1 MEEKHLIHRRILVA
15 AGLIAYAACHFSSD
29 TSHAQGAATWP
40 DRPVKIVVPFAPG
53 GATDQTARV
62 WAEKLTDAFKQ
73 QFVIENRGGGAS
85 GSIGIESVVKSPPD
99 GYTMLY
105 TPNASI
111 AVVPQLRKVNFD
123 SVKDLEPVGRTGD
136 AIVGFT
142 IHPSLGIKT
151 FNEMIEYARKNPGKL
166 TYGSSGVGM
175 ANHLRI
181 EAVKAKF
188 KVDIL
193 HIPYRGGADTLND
206 HLPGTVH
213 MMNEPVTL
221 PHVKAGKLILLNVNG
236 PVRHPAFPDV
246 PSTTELGIADAEVPI
261 WFSVWAPAGTPKDL
275 RQKMHDK
282 MEAIAATEDMKARM
296 IAVNVIVPKQS
307 MDAMHQF
314 LIDDIARNKE
324 VIQKNNI
331 KVE

>member
-1 MEEKHLIHRRILVA
+1 MKRRHFLGLVTVA
-15 AGLIAYAACHFSSD
+15 VVV
-29 TSHAQGAATWP
+29 GAAPEAWAQAWP
-40 DRPVKIVVPFAPG
+40 DKPVKIVVPFAPG

-62 WAEKLTDAFKQ
+62 WAEKLTQAFGQ
-73 QFVIENRGGGAS
+73 QFVVENRGGGAS
-85 GSIGIESVVKSPPD
+85 GSIGIESVAKSPAD
-99 GYTMLY
+99 GYTLLY

-111 AVVPQLRKVNFD
+111 AVVPTLRKVNFD
-123 SVKDLEPVGRTGD
+123 SLKDFDPVGRTGD

-151 FNEMIEYARKNPGKL
+151 FQEMVEYARKNPGKL

-188 KVDIL
+188 GVDIL

-221 PHVKAGKLILLNVNG
+221 PHVKAGKLILLNING
-236 PVRHPAFPDV
+236 PVRHPEFPNV
-246 PSTTELGIADAEVPI
+246 PSTTELGIPDAEIPI
-261 WFSVWAPAGTPKDL
+261 WFSIWAPKGTPLAIRERMHAKMAEIAETTDM
-275 RQKMHDK
+275 QK
-282 MEAIAATEDMKARM
+282 RM
-296 IAVNVIVPKQS
+296 IDVNVIVPKQS
-307 MDAMHQF
+307 LDDMVRH
-314 LIDDIARNKE
+314 LEDDIARNKE
-324 VIQKNNI
+324 IIQKNNI